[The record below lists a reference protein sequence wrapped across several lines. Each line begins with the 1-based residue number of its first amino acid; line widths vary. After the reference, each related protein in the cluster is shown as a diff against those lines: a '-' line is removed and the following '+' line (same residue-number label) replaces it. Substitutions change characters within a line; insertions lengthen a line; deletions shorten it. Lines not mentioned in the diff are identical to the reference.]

1 MNDSHNIFSDSYEDS
16 FEKNFF
22 QIFESESSNLNETF
36 GEEQKKRCMRK
47 VRI

>member
-22 QIFESESSNLNETF
+22 QIMFDSESPNLNENF
-36 GEEQKKRCMRK
+36 GEEEKN
-47 VRI
+47 INN